1 MESKKIGIEGIRIL
15 SLEDNAIDSEIMN
28 MLLADT
34 GIELDV
40 VSTAREAYDMIKEHS
55 YDVLLIDHMMPGVD
69 GITVLKTIREQH
81 LCDNTPAIA
90 VTGNNIS
97 SAKNNYLEAG
107 FSEYVTK
114 PVDKEKLI
122 AAITRCLGNTAEGKQ
137 DIEKHTILIVD
148 DNQMN
153 LLLARK
159 ILMEQYNVSVVS
171 SAKSAL
177 AFLEEEIPD
186 MILLDLLMPEM
197 DGFEFLG
204 IVKKDDRYK
213 DIPIICLTADD
224 DRESELKCF
233 ELGALDF
240 ITKPFMAE
248 IMRRRVACILELSI
262 LQKDLQAEVE
272 KKTQKLNNY
281 SYKLERMTDEVMHAL
296 ASTIDA
302 KDKYTNGHSVRVAE
316 YSKLIAKHLNMSE
329 QEQNH
334 IYRIGLLHDIG
345 KIGVPDD
352 IINKT
357 ERLDDDEYA
366 IIKTHPTIGAEI
378 LSKMSELPNIVI
390 GAKYHHERYDGR
402 GYPEGL
408 SGENIPLVARII
420 GVADAYDAMTSNR
433 SYRKVLPQQIV
444 RNEIL
449 KGKGTQFDPVFAEI
463 MIRVIDEDVNYDLRE
478 KVQTL

>member
-1 MESKKIGIEGIRIL
+1 MESKKNGIEGIRIL
-15 SLEDNAIDSEIMN
+15 SLEDNVIDSEIMN

-122 AAITRCLGNTAEGKQ
+122 AAITSCLGNTAESKQ
-137 DIEKHTILIVD
+137 DIEKHTVLIVD

-197 DGFEFLG
+197 DGFEFLE

-248 IMRRRVACILELSI
+248 IMRR
-262 LQKDLQAEVE
+262 
-272 KKTQKLNNY
+272 
-281 SYKLERMTDEVMHAL
+281 
-296 ASTIDA
+296 
-302 KDKYTNGHSVRVAE
+302 
-316 YSKLIAKHLNMSE
+316 
-329 QEQNH
+329 
-334 IYRIGLLHDIG
+334 
-345 KIGVPDD
+345 
-352 IINKT
+352 
-357 ERLDDDEYA
+357 
-366 IIKTHPTIGAEI
+366 
-378 LSKMSELPNIVI
+378 
-390 GAKYHHERYDGR
+390 
-402 GYPEGL
+402 
-408 SGENIPLVARII
+408 
-420 GVADAYDAMTSNR
+420 
-433 SYRKVLPQQIV
+433 
-444 RNEIL
+444 
-449 KGKGTQFDPVFAEI
+449 
-463 MIRVIDEDVNYDLRE
+463 
-478 KVQTL
+478 